1 MNELLTN
8 KKFDSKETED
18 IEYSFINFFHTSL
31 QMKIDEIN
39 GIQTTA

>member
-1 MNELLTN
+1 MNEFLIN

-31 QMKIDEIN
+31 QLKIDKIN
-39 GIQTTA
+39 EMQSKA

>member
-1 MNELLTN
+1 MNELLNN

-18 IEYSFINFFHTSL
+18 IEYSFINFFQTSL

-39 GIQTTA
+39 GMQTTT